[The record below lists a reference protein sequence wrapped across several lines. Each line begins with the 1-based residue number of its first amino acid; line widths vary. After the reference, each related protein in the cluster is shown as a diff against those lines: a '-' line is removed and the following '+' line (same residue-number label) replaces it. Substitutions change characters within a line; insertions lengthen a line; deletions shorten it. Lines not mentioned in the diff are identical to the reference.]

1 MQDFHIQSIEVQ
13 APEIN
18 PTIKLVIFMVKSEE
32 TNDCSYL
39 GFIDNET
46 AIFIN
51 EKNYKKKLK
60 IF

>member
-1 MQDFHIQSIEVQ
+1 MQSIEIQ
-13 APEIN
+13 TPEID

-51 EKNYKKKLK
+51 GKN
-60 IF
+60 

>member
-1 MQDFHIQSIEVQ
+1 MQSIEIQ
-13 APEIN
+13 TPEID